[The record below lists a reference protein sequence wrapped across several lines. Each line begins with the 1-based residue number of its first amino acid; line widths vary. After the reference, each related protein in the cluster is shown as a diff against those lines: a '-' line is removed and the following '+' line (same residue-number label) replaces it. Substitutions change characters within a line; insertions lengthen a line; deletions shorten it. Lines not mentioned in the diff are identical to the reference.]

1 MGGLIAGTSVL
12 SLELVATIIV
22 ISMIVGAIDAA
33 RQPGWAW
40 RRAEESKSAWIV
52 LVALVPLVGLGMYL
66 RTARP
71 AVASIAAAGRA
82 ASLPF
87 EHFGNDVDSPR
98 EQIWPAGMVAPP
110 ERFVKVGATTAAD
123 GEIRLVGGGSPAP
136 VPTPSPAHTPTSGGG
151 AGDGFMGTGGTAL
164 RSAPAPVSLSRTYRP
179 TQRTSLP
186 VPTPDRNDPASSPSV
201 PAGWKADPTG
211 RHQFRYWGGTR
222 WTDNVA
228 DNGEQSTDAPAS

>member
-1 MGGLIAGTSVL
+1 MSGLIASTSVL

-22 ISMIVGAIDAA
+22 ASMVVGAVDAA

-40 RRAEESKSAWIV
+40 RRAEESKPAWIV
-52 LVALVPLVGLGMYL
+52 LVGLVPLVGLAMYL

-71 AVASIAAAGRA
+71 KVATIAAAGRA

-87 EHFGNDVDSPR
+87 EHFGNDIQPMRDDT
-98 EQIWPAGMVAPP
+98 WPIGTVAPP
-110 ERFVKVGATTAAD
+110 QRFVKVEATAATD
-123 GEIRLVGGGSPAP
+123 GEIRLVGVGSGADA
-136 VPTPSPAHTPTSGGG
+136 TGGG
-151 AGDGFMGTGGTAL
+151 AGLLGTGGTAL
-164 RSAPAPVSLSRTYRP
+164 RSATTPVGLSRTYRP

-186 VPTPDRNDPASSPSV
+186 VTAPDGIDPAPSPSV

-211 RHQFRYWGGTR
+211 RHQFRYWGGNR